1 MSRRSAV
8 SALLFAALLG
18 SGCAG
23 SVRIRSLLDDP
34 GHYDGKTVTT
44 SGTVKSA
51 AGLLGYATYQLSD
64 GTGNLTV
71 VTTSGGAPRDGTR
84 VEVKGTFR
92 SAFTLGTRTLAVL
105 EERDRKPLGP

>member
-1 MSRRSAV
+1 MPRRYAFPAIV
-8 SALLFAALLG
+8 LIALLG
-18 SGCAG
+18 SACAS
-23 SVRIRSLLDDP
+23 SVRIRTLLDDP
-34 GHYDGKTVTT
+34 GHYDGKSVKT
-44 SGTVKSA
+44 SGTVRSA

-105 EERDRKPLGP
+105 EEKDRKPIGP